1 MDLIYKYYQH
11 LSTFGQVAIVLN
23 LLFFVL
29 SGFIFKHFAP
39 TDDEKENKR
48 RVRWLRLLNLVL
60 LLIYLADG
68 LLNGFSKQNEWLI
81 QVSQTGL
88 VLLISYLFIQFSSA
102 WALKNYGKVKN
113 IDEEEVST
121 RTYKSEMMHL
131 IIVGLTIIAAI
142 LLLVNIWQVTNWLQA
157 TGVLGGLLVI
167 VFATK
172 DAWATDSINGLIL
185 LYNHDIEPGVV
196 CRIPE
201 YDILGITRKISLTQT
216 TFRDLVHKH
225 NVVLPNTKLRTT
237 KIEILNKA
245 GNTTWNDYIEYKIG
259 YSASSEQVEA
269 FFEKV
274 WQVASEAE
282 VALNSEKKPKISLIE
297 AGNHAI
303 VWRIHYQLE
312 NIYRLKNAIFAINR
326 AAFDL
331 QEEFELSLS
340 TPITHQTMT

>member
-1 MDLIYKYYQH
+1 MDILYKYFQH

-23 LLFFVL
+23 LMIFLL
-29 SGFIFKHFAP
+29 SGLIFKHFAP
-39 TDDEKENKR
+39 TDDLEENKR
-48 RVRWLRLLNLVL
+48 RVRWLRILNLLL
-60 LLIYLADG
+60 LLIYIIDG
-68 LLNGFSKQNEWLI
+68 FFNGTSNQNEWLI

-88 VLLISYLFIQFSSA
+88 VLLITYLFIQFSSA
-102 WALKNYGKVKN
+102 WSLRHYGKVKT
-113 IDEEEVST
+113 IDQEEVNA

-131 IIVGLTIIAAI
+131 NIVGLTVIIAV

-157 TGVLGGLLVI
+157 TGVLGGLLVV

-172 DAWATDSINGLIL
+172 DAWTTDSINGLIL

-201 YDILGITRKISLTQT
+201 YNILGITRKISLTQT

-225 NVVLPNTKLRTT
+225 NIVIPNTKLRTT
-237 KIEILNKA
+237 KVEILNKA
-245 GNTTWNDYIEYKIG
+245 GSTSWNDYIEFKIG
-259 YSASSEQVEA
+259 YSTPAEQVEK

-282 VALNSEKKPKISLIE
+282 AALNFEKKPKVSLIE
-297 AGNHAI
+297 AGDHAI

-331 QEEFELSLS
+331 QKEFDLSLS
-340 TPITHQTMT
+340 TPITHQSMN

>member
-11 LSTFGQVAIVLN
+11 LSTFGQVAIALN
-23 LLFFVL
+23 VLFFFL
-29 SGFIFKHFAP
+29 SGLIFKHFAP
-39 TDDEKENKR
+39 TDDIEENKR

-60 LLIYLADG
+60 LLIYVIDG
-68 LLNGFSKQNEWLI
+68 VINGYSNQNEWLI
-81 QVSQTGL
+81 QISQTGL
-88 VLLISYLFIQFSSA
+88 VLLISYIFIQFSSA
-102 WALKNYGKVKN
+102 WALRNYGKVKN
-113 IDEEEVST
+113 IDEEEIST

-131 IIVGLTIIAAI
+131 IIVALTIIAAI

-225 NVVLPNTKLRTT
+225 NIVVPNTKLRTT

-245 GNTTWNDYIEYKIG
+245 GSTTWNDYIEYKIG
-259 YSASSEQVEA
+259 YSSNSEQVIS

-274 WQVASEAE
+274 WLVASESEA
-282 VALNSEKKPKISLIE
+282 ALNTDKKPKVSLIE
-297 AGNHAI
+297 AGDHAI
-303 VWRIHYQLE
+303 IWRIHYQLE

-331 QEEFELSLS
+331 QEEFGLSLS
-340 TPITHQTMT
+340 TPITHHSC